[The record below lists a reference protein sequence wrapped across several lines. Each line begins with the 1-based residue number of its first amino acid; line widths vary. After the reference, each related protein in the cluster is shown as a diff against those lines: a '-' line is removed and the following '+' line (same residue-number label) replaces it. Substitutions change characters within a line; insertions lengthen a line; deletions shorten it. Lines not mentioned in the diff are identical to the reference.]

1 MARLVP
7 QPGQKT
13 LLSEWYI
20 SVLAD
25 LIEIAGY
32 SVLAWGGRTN
42 LFSLLSEWYISGSP
56 VLAERSQFVS
66 LT

>member
-32 SVLAWGGRTN
+32 SVSAGI
-42 LFSLLSEWYISGSP
+42 ISK
-56 VLAERSQFVS
+56 
-66 LT
+66 